1 MKIVQLNPAHAEDYR
16 KLRLEALH
24 GDPEAFSSSFEEEN
38 AYSID
43 TFKNRFQSAFAF
55 TFGAFEEEQLIGIVT
70 LVKEQKLKLKHRAS
84 IFAMYV
90 TPEKRGCGVGKRLV
104 ANAINKAKEDNA
116 IQQLYLSVTA
126 TNEAA
131 KKLYSSF
138 GFEAYGRDKR
148 ALKVNNEYLDED
160 YMVLYF

>member
-1 MKIVQLNPAHAEDYR
+1 
-16 KLRLEALH
+16 
-24 GDPEAFSSSFEEEN
+24 
-38 AYSID
+38 
-43 TFKNRFQSAFAF
+43 
-55 TFGAFEEEQLIGIVT
+55 

-90 TPEKRGCGVGKRLV
+90 TPAKRGCGVAKCLIEH
-104 ANAINKAKEDNA
+104 AINKAKENHE
-116 IQQLYLSVTA
+116 IEQLYLSVTA

-138 GFEAYGRDKR
+138 GFEAYGHDKR
-148 ALKVNNEYLDED
+148 ALKVNNKYLDED